1 MKLLKFIW
9 HHSKSTALLAVLAGV
24 LSGLSSA
31 GLIALV
37 HNALGHSPFS
47 PGTLILLYVLAC
59 LLLLVTRVGSQVVLL
74 RLSQDT
80 IFTIRLQLCANIL
93 SAPLRRLEEIGAP
106 RLFAALSTDAAI
118 ISNSLLTIP
127 LVVICATTILCCLV
141 YIGWLSPFLLFSL
154 VIFMALGILSH
165 HLPTKKA
172 LRQLRLAREEA
183 DLMFGHFRA
192 LIDGNKELKLHRT
205 RRNEFYKYDLSSSAA
220 TVKRFN
226 LAGQTTYIAA
236 EGWGKV
242 LYFIYLGLLLFGLPL
257 LTPIDGPTLT
267 GYVLIILYMMAPIGT
282 LLNLVSALSQ
292 SKVALEKLE
301 ALGLTLSQENPKKN
315 GHDEH
320 ADPQA
325 IWEQVEL
332 ENVTHAYR
340 HEQTDNDFTLGPLS
354 LAFKPGEVVFLTGG
368 NGSGKSTFAKL
379 LTGLYIPESGKIR
392 LDGKSITDDN
402 RESYRQLFSAVF
414 SDFYI
419 FERIRNSQVTNLD
432 ELARDYLIQL
442 QLDHKVRIEEG
453 LFSTTA
459 LSQGQRKRLALLT
472 AYLDDRPFYVFDEWA
487 ADQDPF
493 FKQVFYTK
501 ILQELKARN
510 KAVLVISHD
519 DRYYHVADRVIKME
533 FGQVVNG
540 QNRNAVASGQSRV

>member
-1 MKLLKFIW
+1 MKLFQFLW
-9 HHSKSTALLAVLAGV
+9 RHSKSTALLAVLAGI

-37 HNALGHSPFS
+37 HNALGQSSFP
-47 PGTLILLYVLAC
+47 PRTLILLYVLMC
-59 LLLLVTRVGSQVVLL
+59 LVLLVTRVGSQVLL
-74 RLSQDT
+74 LHLSQGT
-80 IFTIRLQLCANIL
+80 IFTIRLRLCANIL
-93 SAPLRRLEEIGAP
+93 SAPLRRLEEIGSA
-106 RLFAALSTDAAI
+106 RLFAALSTDAST
-118 ISNSLLTIP
+118 ISNSLLNIP
-127 LVVICATTILCCLV
+127 LIVISATTVVCCLA
-141 YIGWLSPFLLFSL
+141 YIGWLSPFLLLSL
-154 VIFMALGILSH
+154 VVFMALGVLSH

-172 LRQLRLAREEA
+172 LNQLRFAREEA

-192 LIDGNKELKLHRT
+192 LIDGNKELKLHRI
-205 RRNEFYKYDLSSSAA
+205 RRNEFYEYDLSRTAA
-220 TVKRFN
+220 TVKRYN
-226 LAGQTTYIAA
+226 LAGLTTYIAA

-257 LTPIDGPTLT
+257 LTPIDGQTLT

-301 ALGLTLSQENPKKN
+301 NLGFTLSKENPVTN
-315 GHDEH
+315 GNDKH
-320 ADPQA
+320 ADSQSM
-325 IWEQVEL
+325 WQQLEL
-332 ENVTHAYR
+332 EDVTHAYR
-340 HEQTDNDFTLGPLS
+340 HEQSDNDFTLGPLS
-354 LAFKPGEVVFLTGG
+354 LTFKPGEVVFLTGG
-368 NGSGKSTFAKL
+368 NGCGKSTFAKL

-402 RESYRQLFSAVF
+402 REPYRQLFSAVF
-414 SDFYI
+414 SDFYL

-432 ELARDYLIQL
+432 ALAKDYLVQL
-442 QLDHKVRIEEG
+442 QLDHKVTIEEG
-453 LFSTTA
+453 LLSTIA

-493 FKQVFYTK
+493 FKQVFYTQ
-501 ILQELKARN
+501 ILRELKARN

-533 FGQVVNG
+533 FGQVLSESEPVSL
-540 QNRNAVASGQSRV
+540 QVAHA